1 MSGAGGK
8 TRAGEPVMH
17 AYIYSTN
24 SVTYIPPG
32 LSQNFA
38 QQLSLLYG
46 HRADGLGI
54 NSDDQVLVKVGKAGC
69 QAKTRDWTT

>member
-1 MSGAGGK
+1 
-8 TRAGEPVMH
+8 MH

-54 NSDDQVLVKVGKAGC
+54 NSEDQVLVKVGKARQRLETG
-69 QAKTRDWTT
+69 QRDIVDGAVPY